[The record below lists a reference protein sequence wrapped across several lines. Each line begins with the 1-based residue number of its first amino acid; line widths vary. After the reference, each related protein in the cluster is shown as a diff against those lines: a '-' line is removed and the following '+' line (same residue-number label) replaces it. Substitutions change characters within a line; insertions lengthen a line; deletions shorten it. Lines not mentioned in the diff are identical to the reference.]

1 MLSPPRGSWKSG
13 PIPSYS
19 AALSCFRFGATL
31 QSLNVFKMEM
41 GLLAYAGSLALTN
54 MYLRLELKH
63 KFMHFLILKKK
74 QKQKQNM

>member
-1 MLSPPRGSWKSG
+1 
-13 PIPSYS
+13 
-19 AALSCFRFGATL
+19 
-31 QSLNVFKMEM
+31 MEM